1 MTCIMFNLP
10 ERCIENRFCNWLSY
24 SIIPSCVSTSVWARI
39 LVIVTT
45 VTPSINDLH
54 CFCDTIQLDQQQIW
68 WESTLLLFFV
78 KLKLLSSSEIR
89 DESFINAFIVKL
101 SLFKFS
107 RMTMTIR
114 IYVGHVPFVNDTLC
128 ACVLQCSAHSV

>member
-1 MTCIMFNLP
+1 MVGEHF
-10 ERCIENRFCNWLSY
+10 
-24 SIIPSCVSTSVWARI
+24 TS
-39 LVIVTT
+39 
-45 VTPSINDLH
+45 
-54 CFCDTIQLDQQQIW
+54 
-68 WESTLLLFFV
+68 FFV

-128 ACVLQCSAHSV
+128 ACVLQRIAHSV